1 MTRAARNTDVKVATL
16 STLVPTLASR
26 LAEEEHLAEAIEH
39 AKTLLADPEDSW
51 YAVAICRV
59 SAPSCECPYTDST
72 TLGVWPMRYYDICPG
87 AHADMPKMTRSVIS
101 SVIWEDPEYLV
112 TRDGKVKIF

>member
-1 MTRAARNTDVKVATL
+1 MTRAARNTDVRVATL

-26 LAEEEHLAEAIEH
+26 LAAEEHLAEAIEH
-39 AKTLLADPEDSW
+39 AKTLLADSEDSW

-59 SAPSCECPYTDST
+59 T
-72 TLGVWPMRYYDICPG
+72 TPIGDPTKMMGVWPMRYYDICPG

-112 TRDGKVKIF
+112 TRDGNVKIF